1 MRKATLSLA
10 VLFAVVLSS
19 QAAIVSKTQSPF
31 DFTYFVP
38 CTNAGQGELVH
49 FTGFFEITVTK
60 TFENGWLLLT
70 EHVQPVVTALGE
82 TTGVTYKVSG
92 SQESTFKFSPT
103 LTSSGV
109 NANNFSVTGDGTNY
123 HIHSVL
129 KFTNSVNGTVIQID
143 DFLAFCK

>member
-19 QAAIVSKTQSPF
+19 QAAVVSKTASPF

-70 EHVQPVVTALGE
+70 EHVQPVITALGE

-92 SQESTFKFSPT
+92 SQESTFKFSPIG
-103 LTSSGV
+103 TSSATD
-109 NANNFSVTGDGTNY
+109 ANNFSVTGDGVTY
-123 HIHSVL
+123 HLHAVL
-129 KFTNSVNGTVIQID
+129 KYTDNGNNIQID
-143 DFLAFCK
+143 DFFAFCN